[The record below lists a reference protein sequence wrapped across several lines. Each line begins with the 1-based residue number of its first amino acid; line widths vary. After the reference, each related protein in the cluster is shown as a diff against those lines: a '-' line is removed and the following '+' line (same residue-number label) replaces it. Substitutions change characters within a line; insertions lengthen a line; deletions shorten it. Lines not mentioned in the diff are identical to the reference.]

1 MSASS
6 ACACLQS
13 ASLERRVAGEVAQ
26 LTRDRDD
33 LQRQCADL
41 QRRQTQFQHEIR
53 RKVGFYI

>member
-1 MSASS
+1 M
-6 ACACLQS
+6 
-13 ASLERRVAGEVAQ
+13 AQ